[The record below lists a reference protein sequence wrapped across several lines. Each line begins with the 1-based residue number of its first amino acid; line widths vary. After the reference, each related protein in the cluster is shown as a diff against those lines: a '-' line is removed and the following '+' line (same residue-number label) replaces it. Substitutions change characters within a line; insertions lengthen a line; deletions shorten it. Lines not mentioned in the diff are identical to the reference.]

1 MSRQFFFL
9 YFRVLIKYKLK
20 YFYILFF
27 ILFTFSCSKEK
38 EKISV
43 TKENTAK
50 TFFDFYKSDQNL
62 KKPDNDKMLIK
73 SFDLIRHQ
81 KNDSN
86 NRGLLSLVI
95 IEFYKNNNI
104 VKLDESSKLLLKL
117 SFESHDTLNLGMAF
131 RSRGNFYYKTHKLDS
146 SYFYY
151 SKAEK
156 IYFKLKDNDNYA
168 NILMNKGIIEYSI
181 GDYLGSELSLNKAQ
195 IIFRK
200 TNNFNKIYGSF
211 DQLGLVA
218 TELKEYE
225 RGFYYF
231 NKALE
236 SLKNLPS
243 KEDRIYYNTVCKNNI
258 GYLYLKSKDYKN
270 AIFYFEKALKNKL
283 IIKDD
288 PLLYSNLV
296 DNLAYCRLKSN
307 VFNNL
312 PSLFF
317 EALNIREKLNDNT
330 DVVVSNIHLS
340 EYYFSRKNIE
350 KSIIYSKK
358 AVDIA
363 KKANI
368 PLIIVSALKQASF
381 VDKKNSSKYSEEYIR
396 ISDSLQIAERNSK
409 DRFDRIKLDTEEII
423 KEKNSIEE
431 SSRDILNYFVGTL
444 AVIGFLFFMR
454 TQRARRREA
463 ILKLAQ
469 QQANEDIY
477 KLIISQQGKL
487 NEGKIMEK
495 NRIAKELHDG
505 VLGRL
510 FGLRL
515 NLDGLNLR
523 TDEDAIKER
532 IRCLEE
538 LKTIEQ
544 DLREI
549 SHELSREKIVL
560 INNFVA
566 IVNGLLE
573 EQTKVNKAI
582 LMTSIGDD
590 IDWDLLSN
598 TTKIN
603 LYRILQECL
612 QNINKYAEAKTI
624 KVDFKKDKNG
634 NLFLNIVDDGLGFEV
649 DKKSGGIGMKN
660 IVARAHESD
669 GTIEIKSEKNKGTRI
684 KITVPLDHKSIKI

>member
-1 MSRQFFFL
+1 MLYSFSIFVKTETTRLNKL
-9 YFRVLIKYKLK
+9 YFI
-20 YFYILFF
+20 FIF
-27 ILFTFSCSKEK
+27 ILFLSCNKNK
-38 EKISV
+38 KQHISESV
-43 TKENTAK
+43 N
-50 TFFDFYKSDQNL
+50 SDSISYYL
-62 KKPDNDKMLIK
+62 RLIK
-73 SFDLIRHQ
+73 STQFTKEDKKDKLS
-81 KNDSN
+81 KLFYLLKESN
-86 NRGLLSLVI
+86 NTFNNRERLS
-95 IEFYKNNNI
+95 NI
-104 VKLDESSKLLLKL
+104 ALEYFKVNDLSKLKEVSFFLLKNSNKSKDSIHL
-117 SFESHDTLNLGMAF
+117 AKAYRYLG
-131 RSRGNFYYKTHKLDS
+131 GYYKYNQELDS
-146 SYFYY
+146 SFYY
-151 SKAEK
+151 YFKAEK
-156 IYFKLKDNDNYA
+156 TYFKLKDKSGYA
-168 NILMNKGIIEYSI
+168 NMLFNKGIIQYGI
-181 GDYLGSELSLNKAQ
+181 NDYLGAELSLYKAYY
-195 IIFRK
+195 IFK
-200 TNNFNKIYGSF
+200 DSDEKDKLYGTLN
-211 DQLGLVA
+211 QLGLVYN
-218 TELKEYE
+218 ELKEYDRSADFHHRALQTVRE
-225 RGFYYF
+225 F
-231 NKALE
+231 NLQSSEHQEAVCYN
-236 SLKNLPS
+236 NL
-243 KEDRIYYNTVCKNNI
+243 
-258 GYLYLKSKDYKN
+258 GYLYIKQKKFKQASVNFELGLKDKTIVD
-270 AIFYFEKALKNKL
+270 
-283 IIKDD
+283 DD
-288 PLLYSNLV
+288 PELYSSLI
-296 DNLAYCRLKSN
+296 DNFAFCEMKIN
-307 VFNNL
+307 EEKGL
-312 PSLFF
+312 PKLFF
-317 EALNIREKLNDNT
+317 DALEVRKKIDNNN
-330 DVVVSNIHLS
+330 VVVGSYIHLS
-340 EYYFSRKNIE
+340 EYYNKKNDLLSAI
-350 KSIIYSKK
+350 KYSNK
-358 AVDIA
+358 AVTTA
-363 KKANI
+363 KLSKSPIN
-368 PLIIVSALKQASF
+368 LILALKQASL
-381 VDKKNSSKYSEEYIR
+381 VDKKNSLKYSEDYIR

-409 DRFDRIKLDTEEII
+409 DRFARLQLDTDEII
-423 KEKNSIEE
+423 KEKKSIEE

-463 ILKLAQ
+463 VLKLAQ

-515 NLDGLNLR
+515 NLDGLNMR

-538 LKTIEQ
+538 LKIIEQ

-573 EQTKVNKAI
+573 EQTKVNKAV
-582 LMTSIGDD
+582 LTSSIAPD
-590 IDWDLLSN
+590 IDWDLISN

-603 LYRILQECL
+603 LYRVLQECL

-634 NLFLNIVDDGLGFEV
+634 NLFLNIVDDGIGFEV

>member
-1 MSRQFFFL
+1 M
-9 YFRVLIKYKLK
+9 V
-20 YFYILFF
+20 
-27 ILFTFSCSKEK
+27 
-38 EKISV
+38 
-43 TKENTAK
+43 
-50 TFFDFYKSDQNL
+50 
-62 KKPDNDKMLIK
+62 
-73 SFDLIRHQ
+73 
-81 KNDSN
+81 
-86 NRGLLSLVI
+86 G
-95 IEFYKNNNI
+95 
-104 VKLDESSKLLLKL
+104 
-117 SFESHDTLNLGMAF
+117 
-131 RSRGNFYYKTHKLDS
+131 
-146 SYFYY
+146 
-151 SKAEK
+151 
-156 IYFKLKDNDNYA
+156 
-168 NILMNKGIIEYSI
+168 
-181 GDYLGSELSLNKAQ
+181 
-195 IIFRK
+195 
-200 TNNFNKIYGSF
+200 
-211 DQLGLVA
+211 
-218 TELKEYE
+218 
-225 RGFYYF
+225 
-231 NKALE
+231 
-236 SLKNLPS
+236 
-243 KEDRIYYNTVCKNNI
+243 
-258 GYLYLKSKDYKN
+258 
-270 AIFYFEKALKNKL
+270 
-283 IIKDD
+283 
-288 PLLYSNLV
+288 
-296 DNLAYCRLKSN
+296 
-307 VFNNL
+307 
-312 PSLFF
+312 
-317 EALNIREKLNDNT
+317 EADGHE
-330 DVVVSNIHLS
+330 
-340 EYYFSRKNIE
+340 
-350 KSIIYSKK
+350 
-358 AVDIA
+358 
-363 KKANI
+363 
-368 PLIIVSALKQASF
+368 
-381 VDKKNSSKYSEEYIR
+381 
-396 ISDSLQIAERNSK
+396 
-409 DRFDRIKLDTEEII
+409 
-423 KEKNSIEE
+423 
-431 SSRDILNYFVGTL
+431 
-444 AVIGFLFFMR
+444 
-454 TQRARRREA
+454 REA
-463 ILKLAQ
+463 VLKLAQ

-582 LMTSIGDD
+582 LKTSIGDD

-634 NLFLNIVDDGLGFEV
+634 NLFLNIVDDGIGFEV